1 MNRYYEQ
8 TKRKIDFLLSI
19 AVIIIFFPICILIA
33 TLIMIDTKGFCLYKT
48 KRLGRGGAFFNK
60 YKFRTMVPNAEEV
73 LKKILEENSHIR
85 KEYKENYKIEY
96 DPRITR
102 FGKFLR
108 KFSLDELPQFINVLK
123 GDMSIVGPR
132 DIIEQELDDHYNHC
146 KEKFLSVKPGI
157 TGLWQ
162 VSGRSRLTYEERV
175 KLDMFYIENRS
186 LLFDFK
192 IILKTP
198 YVMIKGD
205 GAI

>member
-8 TKRKIDFLLSI
+8 TKRKIDILLSI
-19 AVIIIFFPICILIA
+19 AVIVIFFPICILIVM
-33 TLIMIDTKGFCLYKT
+33 LIMIDTKGFCLHKT
-48 KRLGRGGAFFNK
+48 KRLGLGGSFFNK

-85 KEYKENYKIEY
+85 KEYKENYKIKY

-102 FGKFLR
+102 VGKFLR
-108 KFSLDELPQFINVLK
+108 KFSLDELPQFINVLN

-132 DIIEQELDDHYNHC
+132 DIIEQELDDHYSHC
-146 KEKFLSVKPGI
+146 KEKILSVKPGI